1 MSQHHHISFVSL
13 TATLR
18 LFDSSDTHG
27 TVFPRASTMASDIP
41 KKSYGYHKTA
51 TAKAVGRGAQQAHVA
66 QEFGRISQYWDELQ

>member
-1 MSQHHHISFVSL
+1 
-13 TATLR
+13 
-18 LFDSSDTHG
+18 
-27 TVFPRASTMASDIP
+27 MASDIP